1 MNSEIYS
8 RKRNNV
14 DCSGLKS
21 IEVIYTVITSFLT
34 PDCWSRFVDA
44 AWPHETVD

>member
-21 IEVIYTVITSFLT
+21 IEVIYTVLTSFFLLLI
-34 PDCWSRFVDA
+34 VGQGL
-44 AWPHETVD
+44 